1 MGAGRTEQGSQLVES
16 RQRLLLL
23 AGDGLENVGALRSQ
37 VLRER
42 CGITGNRDLG
52 TGLALGVVLG
62 VVLGLMMNNVGY
74 GIVVGVAVDIVIGV
88 GLNNRGGGSRT

>member
-23 AGDGLENVGALRSQ
+23 AGDGLESVGALRSQ

-42 CGITGNRDLG
+42 CGITDNRNLG
-52 TGLALGVVLG
+52 TGLALGVVLR

>member
-1 MGAGRTEQGSQLVES
+1 MEQGSQMVES

-23 AGDGLENVGALRSQ
+23 AGDGLESVGALLSQ
-37 VLRER
+37 VLRVR
-42 CGITGNRDLG
+42 CGITGNRNLG

-88 GLNNRGGGSRT
+88 GLNKRGGGSRT